1 MSDRIECQVEDEQ
14 HMRLFADL
22 VIDAYYN
29 MLRDYSSLEG
39 VYSQLF
45 EKELFDLDI
54 QNDFRPESGCEL

>member
-1 MSDRIECQVEDEQ
+1 
-14 HMRLFADL
+14 MRLFADL

-45 EKELFDLDI
+45 EKELVDLDI
-54 QNDFRPESGCEL
+54 QNDFRPVKAAANYSLLYLLASLI